1 MKSWKYW
8 FLSFPIIKIIHVKAT
23 ENLENKRESLEN
35 EANLWLIHLVILNFG
50 AFSFVSEMLVSRP
63 EKEMENFIWFKCED

>member
-1 MKSWKYW
+1 MQ
-8 FLSFPIIKIIHVKAT
+8 IA
-23 ENLENKRESLEN
+23 ENLENRREMIGN
-35 EANLWLIHLVILNFG
+35 KNKPWLNHLLILNFG